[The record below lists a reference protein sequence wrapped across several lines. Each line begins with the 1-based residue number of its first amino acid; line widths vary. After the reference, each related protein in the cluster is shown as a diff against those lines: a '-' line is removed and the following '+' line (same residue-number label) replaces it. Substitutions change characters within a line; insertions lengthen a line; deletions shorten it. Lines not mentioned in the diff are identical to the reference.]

1 VSPDDPRA
9 PPLRLPVTVVVPHIP
24 TAARDL
30 LLLRSALPSVLAQTH
45 PPVAVLI
52 ETDYA
57 RSGAGLTRNRLMHK
71 VTTDWLAFLDDDDH
85 LYPHH
90 VATLL
95 DHAAGAD
102 VVVPWF
108 DTNGRDPFPPG
119 HCRGNRWDPAGH
131 VFPITC
137 LVRAAAIGDARF
149 PPPGPDPAC
158 AAEDGVFWRQLAAQG
173 ARIVTIPDV
182 TWFWN
187 HAPPGGNTSG
197 SPARW

>member
-1 VSPDDPRA
+1 MTRRPDDPRA
-9 PPLRLPVTVVVPHIP
+9 AVTAAIPHIP
-24 TAARDL
+24 TRDHL
-30 LLLRSALPSVLAQTH
+30 VLASAIPSVLAQTH

-52 ETDYA
+52 ETDFGH
-57 RSGAGLTRNRLMHK
+57 SGAGLTRNRLLDK
-71 VTTDWLAFLDDDDH
+71 VTTEWVAFLDDDDH
-85 LYPHH
+85 WYPRHL
-90 VATLL
+90 ATLL

-108 DTNGRDPFPPG
+108 DVSPGGRDPFPAG
-119 HCRGNRWDPAGH
+119 HCRGNPWDPDGH

-137 LVRAAAIGDARF
+137 LVRTAAIGDARF
-149 PPPGPDPAC
+149 PPPGPDPSC
-158 AAEDGVFWRQLAAQG
+158 AAEDGVFWRALAARG

>member
-1 VSPDDPRA
+1 MDHRVTRA
-9 PPLRLPVTVVVPHIP
+9 TDVEVVIPHIP
-24 TAARDL
+24 PRRHL
-30 LLLRSALPSVLAQTH
+30 LLHSALPSVVAQTH
-45 PPVAVLI
+45 WAAAVHVVVDVAHQ
-52 ETDYA
+52 
-57 RSGAGLTRNRLMHK
+57 GAGLTRNRALDT
-71 VTTDWLAFLDDDDH
+71 VSTPWVAFLDDDDH

-90 VATLL
+90 LATLMET
-95 DHAAGAD
+95 AEVERAD

-119 HCRGNRWDPAGH
+119 HCRGNPWDPAGH

-137 LVRAAAIGDARF
+137 LVRTAAIGDVRF
-149 PPPGPDPAC
+149 PAPGPNPAC
-158 AAEDGVFWRQLAAQG
+158 AAEDGEFWRQLYVRG

-197 SPARW
+197 SPTRWS